1 MVNPC
6 VYMLCSKLVGLLIGR
21 GHPVPY
27 WHPARLLSLGALMRL
42 ESMKQLWFRKKSGIV
57 REPLYTLPEIADKLG
72 MEHKTIDAYM
82 KGKKEGIR

>member
-1 MVNPC
+1 
-6 VYMLCSKLVGLLIGR
+6 
-21 GHPVPY
+21 
-27 WHPARLLSLGALMRL
+27 MRL

-82 KGKKEGIR
+82 KGKKEGKPKPVIRPNGVTAGHRNNLYKLSEFKTWIKQLGETK